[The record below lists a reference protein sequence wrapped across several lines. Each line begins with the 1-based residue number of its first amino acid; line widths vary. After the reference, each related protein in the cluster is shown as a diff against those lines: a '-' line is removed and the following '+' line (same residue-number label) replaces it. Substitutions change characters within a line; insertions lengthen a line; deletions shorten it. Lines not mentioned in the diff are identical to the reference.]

1 MTDLLLLAD
10 IFVNYRKGSHK
21 TYGLDPIYCISSPG
35 YTNRA
40 MLKYTNVEIKLVTDI
55 NIYLIIEKGLRGGR
69 CEPMFLRAIA
79 NNEYVNSHFNKNKDI
94 ESHIVSLDVNSRYPT
109 AMSYKLP
116 PNWRENLSPKMMD
129 QI

>member
-1 MTDLLLLAD
+1 
-10 IFVNYRKGSHK
+10 
-21 TYGLDPIYCISSPG
+21 
-35 YTNRA
+35 
-40 MLKYTNVEIKLVTDI
+40 
-55 NIYLIIEKGLRGGR
+55 
-69 CEPMFLRAIA
+69 MFLRAIA